1 MEHPTAQFTVASRAE
16 SNAPVSAADRT
27 PTHDVGTTRW
37 LVTGGAGFIG
47 SALVR
52 QLVSETEVHVL
63 TVDSLTYAG
72 NLASLGDAL
81 AHPRHRFVQADVAD
95 GAQMRALLGEFR
107 PQVVVHLAAETH
119 VDRSIDNAAA
129 FVQTNIVGTY
139 TLLEAIRAYTL
150 SSTRDEAAGFRLLYV
165 STDEVFGSA
174 TVGTRF
180 DEGSQYNPSS
190 PYAASKA
197 SADHLVRAW
206 HHTYDMPALITNCS
220 NNYGPYQFPEK
231 LIPLMISKAIA
242 GEPMPVYGDGLQ
254 VRDWLHVDDHARAL
268 RDVVARGLPGR
279 TYAVGARCE
288 RTNLDVVRLI
298 GRVLDELRPLHTR
311 TREQSIQYV
320 ADRPGHDRRYAIDPS
335 RIESEIGWRPRY
347 DFESGMRQTIE
358 WYLDNHA
365 WLDAVTSG
373 AYRGQ
378 RLGLGVV
385 T

>member
-1 MEHPTAQFTVASRAE
+1 MSSP
-16 SNAPVSAADRT
+16 DRT
-27 PTHDVGTTRW
+27 PTNHVGPTRW

-52 QLVSETEVHVL
+52 QLISETEVHVL
-63 TVDSLTYAG
+63 NVDSLTYAG

-95 GAQMRALLGEFR
+95 RARMNALLAEFR

-119 VDRSIDNAAA
+119 VDRSIDSADA

-139 TLLEAIRAYTL
+139 SLLEAIRAYTQ
-150 SSTRDEAAGFRLLYV
+150 SMSRDAAQAFRLLYV

-174 TVGTRF
+174 PDGLCF
-180 DEGSQYNPSS
+180 DEESSYNPSS

-206 HHTYDMPALITNCS
+206 HLTYGVPALITNCS
-220 NNYGPYQFPEK
+220 NNYGPCQFPEK
-231 LIPLMISKAIA
+231 LIPLMIAKAIA
-242 GEPMPVYGDGLQ
+242 GKPMPVYGDGLQ

-268 RDVVARGLPGR
+268 REVIASGTPGR

-298 GRVLDELRPLHTR
+298 GRVLDELRPLYGGG
-311 TREQSIQYV
+311 REQTIQYV
-320 ADRPGHDRRYAIDPS
+320 ADRPGHDRRYAINPS
-335 RIESEIGWRPRY
+335 RIETEIGWRPRY
-347 DFESGMRQTIE
+347 DFESGMRQTIG
-358 WYLDNHA
+358 WYLDNHD
-365 WLDAVTSG
+365 WLNAVTSG